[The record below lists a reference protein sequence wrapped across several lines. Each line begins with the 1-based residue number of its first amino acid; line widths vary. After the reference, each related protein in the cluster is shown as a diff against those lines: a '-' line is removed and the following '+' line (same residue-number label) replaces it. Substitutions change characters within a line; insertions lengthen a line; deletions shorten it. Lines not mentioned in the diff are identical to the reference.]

1 MTIVVKDILKYNMS
15 YQLHSH
21 VFMDVLNNN
30 LVIDGVMKDMFWSCE
45 VYNKK
50 INFILAYGW
59 KESIDKLIYLIV
71 IIRIILEQARFES

>member
-1 MTIVVKDILKYNMS
+1 MSFMTIVVKDILKYNMS

-45 VYNKK
+45 VYN
-50 INFILAYGW
+50 
-59 KESIDKLIYLIV
+59 
-71 IIRIILEQARFES
+71 